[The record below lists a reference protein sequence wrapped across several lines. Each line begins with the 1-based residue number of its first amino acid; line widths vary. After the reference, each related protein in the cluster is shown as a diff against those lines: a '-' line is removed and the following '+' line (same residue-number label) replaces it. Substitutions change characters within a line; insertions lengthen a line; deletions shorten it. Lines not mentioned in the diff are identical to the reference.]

1 MRSRLVFAL
10 LLAASCRALAGCEG
24 SADEAPPEGDLAPG
38 PADASA
44 DGAAPRRPAKRH
56 YMTRTD
62 KRCELYWVE
71 GDAISPPVPVPCPA
85 VLDIG
90 ERIRM
95 SGKSCFREGTPAREQ
110 PVVCPGEML
119 FADQSDRE
127 LAQKRDAGAG
137 NADAGADAGAGD
149 AGKRAA
155 SKISGTGPSPR

>member
-1 MRSRLVFAL
+1 LRSRLVLVLAL
-10 LLAASCRALAGCEG
+10 LLVVSSWGLAACEG
-24 SADEAPPEGDLAPG
+24 SADEAPPEGDLTAG
-38 PADASA
+38 
-44 DGAAPRRPAKRH
+44 RH

-71 GDAISPPVPVPCPA
+71 GDVISPPVPAPCPA

-119 FADQSDRE
+119 FADQKDRE
-127 LAQKRDAGAG
+127 LAQKRDGGVGDAGAG
-137 NADAGADAGAGD
+137 AEAGAGD
-149 AGKRAA
+149 AGKR
-155 SKISGTGPSPR
+155 RR

>member
-1 MRSRLVFAL
+1 MRSRLVLALAL
-10 LLAASCRALAGCEG
+10 LLVVSSWGLAACEG
-24 SADEAPPEGDLAPG
+24 SADEAPPEGDLTAG
-38 PADASA
+38 LVDASA
-44 DGAAPRRPAKRH
+44 DSAAPRRPAKRH

-71 GDAISPPVPVPCPA
+71 GDVISPPVPAPCPA

-119 FADQSDRE
+119 FADQKDRD
-127 LAQKRDAGAG
+127 LAQKLDGGVGDAGAG
-137 NADAGADAGAGD
+137 AEAGAGD
-149 AGKRAA
+149 AGKR
-155 SKISGTGPSPR
+155 RR